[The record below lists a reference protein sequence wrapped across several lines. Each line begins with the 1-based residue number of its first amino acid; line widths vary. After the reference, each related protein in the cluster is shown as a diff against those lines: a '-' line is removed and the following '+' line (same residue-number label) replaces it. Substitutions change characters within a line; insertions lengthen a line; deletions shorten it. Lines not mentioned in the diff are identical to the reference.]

1 MSLHALTNLII
12 SRSLSEIRIALFNS
26 ANMAKGMLEFAKAA
40 EKVVPLSYSR
50 EGIINTITTQIDRN
64 EVYKKHATGRKEK
77 YCEIHDKSWHST
89 DECNILTKLK
99 KTW

>member
-1 MSLHALTNLII
+1 MMKDANYLYKGYMSLHVLTNLII

-26 ANMAKGMLEFAKAA
+26 ANMAKGMLDFAKAA
-40 EKVVPLSYSR
+40 EKVVPLSYNR

-77 YCEIHDKSWHST
+77 YCEIHDKS
-89 DECNILTKLK
+89 
-99 KTW
+99 